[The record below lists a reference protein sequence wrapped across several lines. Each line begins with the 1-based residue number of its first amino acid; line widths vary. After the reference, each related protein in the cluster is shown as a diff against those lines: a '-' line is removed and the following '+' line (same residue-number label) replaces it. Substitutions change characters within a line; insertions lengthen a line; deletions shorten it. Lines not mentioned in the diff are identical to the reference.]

1 MKISNE
7 VKFLEDAFDI
17 LNKKYFESVLS
28 KCAITI
34 QSTPIAHGHFT
45 PWEAWSDSEND
56 YNEINLGAESL
67 KRPVAEIIAT
77 LVHEMVHYYCHANG
91 IKDTSRGGTYHN
103 KRFKEE
109 AEKRGLIIGYSS
121 RIGHSETTPSE
132 ELKSFVHEMQWEE
145 KIKLYRHFGGISA
158 EVPAKSKSST
168 RKYKCP
174 CCGMSVRATKEVR
187 VLCMDC
193 NEQMELAE

>member
-7 VKFLEDAFDI
+7 LKFLEDAFDV
-17 LNKKYFESVLS
+17 LNKKYFENTLS

-45 PWEAWSDSEND
+45 PWEAWSDSEKN

-67 KRPVAEIIAT
+67 KRPVDETIAT
-77 LVHEMVHYYCHANG
+77 LIHEMVHYYCHVND

-109 AEKRGLIIGYSS
+109 AEKRGLIIKYSG
-121 RIGHSETTPSE
+121 RIGHSETTPSA
-132 ELKSFVHEMQWEE
+132 ELKKFVQEMKWEE
-145 KIKLYRHFGGISA
+145 KIKLYRRSNIISA
-158 EVPAKSKSST
+158 EQTTKSKSST
-168 RKYKCP
+168 RKYRCP

-187 VLCMDC
+187 ILCMNCD
-193 NEQMELAE
+193 EQLELAK